1 MRRILP
7 TLLVGIGTLLIAVP
21 TGWLYFS
28 SLVNHPAAVPLPDQ
42 IAGQQMTNY
51 TTGAQ
56 AATQFED
63 LHNKQFPLT
72 SGAIGIY
79 GNHEITLWAAGTPLN
94 FMAARMVNTM
104 EEKIAKGNSP
114 FTPLEQFVQ
123 GPRTIYVLEG
133 MGQIHYYFQ
142 SKNLV
147 IWLSANPSIAD
158 QALEQILEVYP

>member
-7 TLLVGIGTLLIAVP
+7 TLLVGIGILLLVGP

-42 IAGQQMTNY
+42 IAGLQMTDY

-79 GNHEITLWAAGTPLN
+79 GDHEITLWAAGAPLN
-94 FMAARMVNTM
+94 FMATRMVDAM
-104 EEKIAKGNSP
+104 QEKIANGNSP
-114 FTPLEQFVQ
+114 FTPLEQFTQ
-123 GPRTIYVLEG
+123 GSRTIYVLEG

-142 SKNLV
+142 SKNLI
-147 IWLSANPSIAD
+147 IWLAADPSTAD
-158 QALEQILEVYP
+158 EALEQILEAYP

>member
-7 TLLVGIGTLLIAVP
+7 ALLVGIGTLLIAVP

-28 SLVNHPAAVPLPDQ
+28 SLVNHPAAVHFPDQ
-42 IAGQQMTNY
+42 IAGLQMTDY

-79 GNHEITLWAAGTPLN
+79 GDHEITLWESGAPLN
-94 FMAARMVNTM
+94 IMATRMADAM
-104 EEKIAKGNSP
+104 QEKIANGNSP
-114 FTPLEQFVQ
+114 FTPLEQFTQ
-123 GPRTIYVLEG
+123 GSRTIYDLEG

-142 SKNLV
+142 SKNLI
-147 IWLSANPSIAD
+147 IWLAAEPSTAEE
-158 QALEQILEVYP
+158 ALEQILEAYP

>member
-7 TLLVGIGTLLIAVP
+7 ALLVGIGTLLIAVP

-28 SLVNHPAAVPLPDQ
+28 SLVDHPAAVPLPDQ
-42 IAGQQMTNY
+42 IAGLQMTDY

-56 AATQFED
+56 AAAQFED

-79 GNHEITLWAAGTPLN
+79 GDHEITLWAAGTPLN
-94 FMAARMVNTM
+94 FMTARMVNAM
-104 EEKIAKGNSP
+104 EEKIAKRNSP
-114 FTPLEQFVQ
+114 FTPLEQLAQ

-133 MGQIHYYFQ
+133 MGQKHFYFQ
-142 SKNLV
+142 SKNLI
-147 IWLSANPSIAD
+147 IWLAADPSIAD
-158 QALEQILEVYP
+158 EALEQTLEAYP